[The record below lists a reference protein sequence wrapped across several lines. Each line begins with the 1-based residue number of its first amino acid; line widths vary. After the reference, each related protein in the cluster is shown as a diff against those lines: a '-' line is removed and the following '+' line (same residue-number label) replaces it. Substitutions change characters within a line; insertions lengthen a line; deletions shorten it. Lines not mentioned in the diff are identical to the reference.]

1 MKLTKPNFFLKS
13 NMGVTSWIGTVSSII
28 GSFLVAF
35 QIFVLGYCF
44 FIIGSISWLM
54 VAIIRRDKSL
64 AILNGFFLSANLIG
78 IVGAI

>member
-1 MKLTKPNFFLKS
+1 MKLTKPNFWKKS

-78 IVGAI
+78 IWGAI